1 LGLFG
6 ASTLAFGVTAAQA
19 ASVTVGSPTQ
29 TNNQSATTGQLAAQN
44 VGGGVIVGDTSQSG
58 KNSSST
64 ELSNTQKV
72 GGGGAVVVGSPSQNN
87 SQTAGTSQT
96 LDQQTPPATG
106 PGGVHIGN
114 TTQSG
119 LNSSSTEA
127 ENTQKVGG
135 GGGCFFFVCSGAVIV
150 GSPAQSNTQ
159 NIVTGQLIAQNAG
172 GVGGVIVGGVSQSA
186 KNSSSSEASNTQKV
200 GGGFDAVLV
209 GNPVQHNGQTLGTS
223 QVIGQGAAGG
233 VIVGGA
239 LGVSQSQL
247 NSSCQDVSSTQN
259 GGGTDTGCSG

>member
-1 LGLFG
+1 MLGLFG

-72 GGGGAVVVGSPSQNN
+72 GGGVVVGSPSQNN

-135 GGGCFFFVCSGAVIV
+135 GFDAVIV
-150 GSPAQSNTQ
+150 GSPAQGNTQ